1 MYQDKNL
8 TCTDCKQTFVF
19 TSGEQEFHAAKGF
32 SNQPSRCPS
41 CRAARK
47 SAGGGGGGGGFS
59 GGSYGAGGGFSSGGG
74 DGGRRE
80 MHPAVCAECG
90 KDTQVPFVPSG
101 SRPVYCR
108 DCFSKQSGGGS
119 GGGGG
124 RSGGGSRGGGGGY
137 GGGGSRD
144 RY

>member
-1 MYQDKNL
+1 MSYQDKTL
-8 TCTDCKQTFVF
+8 TCTDCKQSFVF
-19 TSGEQEFHAAKGF
+19 TSGEQEFHASKGF

-47 SAGGGGGGGGFS
+47 ASGGGGGGGFS
-59 GGSYGAGGGFSSGGG
+59 GGGGYGSGGGFGGG

-80 MHPAVCAECG
+80 MHDAVCAECG

-108 DCFSKQSGGGS
+108 DCFSKQSGGG
-119 GGGGG
+119 GG
-124 RSGGGSRGGGGGY
+124 RSSGGSRGGGGGY
-137 GGGGSRD
+137 GGGRGGRD

>member
-1 MYQDKNL
+1 MSYQDKNL

-19 TSGEQEFHAAKGF
+19 TSGEQEFHAEKGF
-32 SNQPSRCPS
+32 SNQPGRCPS

-47 SAGGGGGGGGFS
+47 SAGGGGGGGFS
-59 GGSYGAGGGFSSGGG
+59 GGSYSSGGGFSSGG

-80 MHPAVCAECG
+80 MHDAVCAECN

-108 DCFSKQSGGGS
+108 DCFSKQSGGGGGGRGGSRS

-124 RSGGGSRGGGGGY
+124 GRG
-137 GGGGSRD
+137 

>member
-1 MYQDKNL
+1 MSYQDKNL

-47 SAGGGGGGGGFS
+47 SANGGGFG
-59 GGSYGAGGGFSSGGG
+59 GGSYGSGGGFSSGGG
-74 DGGRRE
+74 DGRRE
-80 MHPAVCAECG
+80 MHDAVCAECG
-90 KDTQVPFVPSG
+90 KDTQVPFAPSG
-101 SRPVYCR
+101 ARPVYCR
-108 DCFSKQSGGGS
+108 DCFSKQSGGG
-119 GGGGG
+119 GG
-124 RSGGGSRGGGGGY
+124 RRSGSGGGSRGGGY
-137 GGGGSRD
+137 SGGGGRD

>member
-19 TSGEQEFHAAKGF
+19 TSGEQEFHASKGF
-32 SNQPSRCPS
+32 SNMPGRCPS

-47 SAGGGGGGGGFS
+47 SANGGGGFS
-59 GGSYGAGGGFSSGGG
+59 GGYSSGGGFSGGG
-74 DGGRRE
+74 EGRRE
-80 MHPAVCAECG
+80 MHDAVCAECG
-90 KDTQVPFVPSG
+90 KETQVPFAPSG

-108 DCFSKQSGGGS
+108 DCFSKQSGGRS

-124 RSGGGSRGGGGGY
+124 GGRGGGGG
-137 GGGGSRD
+137 GGGRN